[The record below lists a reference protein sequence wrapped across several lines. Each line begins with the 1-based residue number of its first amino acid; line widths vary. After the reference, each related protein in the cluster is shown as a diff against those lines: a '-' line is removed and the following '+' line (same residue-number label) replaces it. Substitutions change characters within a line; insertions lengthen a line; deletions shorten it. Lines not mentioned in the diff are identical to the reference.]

1 MRVTKWLPVALLAI
15 LLAGIGAGLLWT
27 TLMMYDDEGY
37 VQYSLRAFAA
47 IGGLYEKVFSQYG
60 PFFYFWNWVLQAV
73 GIEITHTTARLLT
86 LGYWL
91 AAAGGSALIVAR
103 LTRSAVATAATLAG
117 VFLHLWP
124 MISEP
129 LHPGGP
135 ICALVTLVAWLG
147 INERFSANQRTAWI
161 GAAGAALVLTKINVG
176 IFLLAGAG
184 AWWLLSAAPMATS
197 WRWRLAVT
205 GLLVLLP
212 LVVMQRLFTEEWVRI
227 FALVSVATIV
237 ATVLAI
243 PARHERPVPMS
254 ALWWGLPAGLTVATG
269 TALYIV
275 GTGTSWGALLEGVV
289 LGPLRHPT
297 AYAAMVK
304 WRFGAA
310 ALAIIS
316 LILIAW
322 LARQPVERRLPWVAG
337 IRILFTTAYLLC
349 WSRILP
355 LDMHAFALSYGLSAL
370 PWFVLPVR
378 APDPTAGARGWLAL
392 LVVMQALHAFPV
404 AGSQISWGTFLWLPL
419 AALGTHDALQ
429 ILAGRWSRWAQGT
442 RRHLVP
448 AAVVGLVGWNVFTYA
463 QMVDYWLKDSEAL
476 ALPGAAS
483 LQLPAGFT
491 STVRI
496 LTENAA
502 VHADPLFSLPG
513 MLSFHAWSGV
523 PAPTSVN
530 TTHWFT
536 LLSPKQQEAI
546 RARLAAAPR
555 AGLIVQRN
563 VYDFLQATH
572 VATESPLTT
581 WLHANFT
588 RAFSLETYE
597 FWVRNGRTIAALSTA
612 TLRENESGASPR
624 YKIDAVLA
632 RSDLRDITQ
641 IVLVQFDGGPAAVR
655 QSWDAQNA
663 RIRIVPLNS
672 AGAPRGPAHD
682 ATWPFS
688 APELV
693 RIELYTD
700 AVPADIRPGISALH
714 FHEATGRIV
723 AEARFVD

>member
-37 VQYSLRAFAA
+37 VQYSLRTFAE
-47 IGGLYEKVFSQYG
+47 IGGLYDKVFSQYG
-60 PFFYFWNWVLQAV
+60 PFFYLWNWVLQAV

-91 AAAGGSALIVAR
+91 AAAGFSALIVAR

-124 MISEP
+124 MVSEP

-135 ICALVTLVAWLG
+135 ICALVALVAWLG
-147 INERFSANQRTAWI
+147 INERFSPNQRAAWI

-184 AWWLLSAAPMATS
+184 AWWLLSAAPLAAS

-212 LVVMQRLFTEEWVRI
+212 LLVMQRLFTEEWVRI
-227 FALVSVATIV
+227 FALVSVAAIG
-237 ATVLAI
+237 ATVLAL
-243 PARHERPVPMS
+243 PSRHERLVPWS
-254 ALWWGLPAGLTVATG
+254 ALGWGLPAGLAVVGG
-269 TALYIV
+269 TALFMV
-275 GTGTSWGALLEGVV
+275 GTGTSWSALLEGVV

-304 WRFGAA
+304 WRFGAG

-316 LILIAW
+316 LLLIAW

-337 IRILFTTAYLLC
+337 VRIFFATTYLLC

-378 APDPTAGARGWLAL
+378 AADPTAGARGWLAL

-419 AALGTHDALQ
+419 AALGMHDALQ
-429 ILAGRWSRWAQGT
+429 SLASRRPQFAAGFS
-442 RRHLVP
+442 RPLVL
-448 AAVVGLVGWNVFTYA
+448 ASITGVVAWNTFTYA
-463 QMVDYWLKDSEAL
+463 RMVDLRLKDSEAL
-476 ALPGAAS
+476 ALPGATS

-496 LTENAA
+496 LTENAT

-513 MLSFHAWSGV
+513 MLSFHAWSDV

-536 LLSPKQQEAI
+536 LLSPMQQEAI
-546 RARLAAAPR
+546 RARLEASPR
-555 AGLIVQRN
+555 ACLIVQRN
-563 VYDFLQATH
+563 VYDFLRATH
-572 VATESPLTT
+572 IATESPLTI

-597 FWVRNGRTIAALSTA
+597 FWVRNGRTIAALGTA
-612 TLRENESGASPR
+612 TLRENESGESPR
-624 YKIDAVLA
+624 YKVAATLA
-632 RSDLRDITQ
+632 QVNLRDITQ
-641 IVLVQFDGGPAAVR
+641 VTLTQFDGGPGAVR

-672 AGAPRGPAHD
+672 SGAPRGPTRD
-682 ATWPFS
+682 VTWPFS

-700 AVPADIRPGISALH
+700 DLPDGLRQGISALH
-714 FHEATGRIV
+714 FRDASGRVV
-723 AEARFVD
+723 AEARFID